1 MAGMRRGSQS
11 GLQAKIAKLEKSWTT
26 ARTYRPGQSK
36 TQMYPYLNDVYLL
49 YRDLR
54 KTDGGASDVRK
65 HVAKEF
71 HLEPRENQHAL
82 RLLID
87 LSAKKEDPRMKSRWV
102 LALKYIWRKRNNWT
116 DFAKFLQDN
125 EGIQGCANKWSKLRG
140 KVIAQNV

>member
-1 MAGMRRGSQS
+1 MAGMRKGSQS

-36 TQMYPYLNDVYLL
+36 TQIYPYLNDVYLL

-71 HLEPRENQHAL
+71 RLKPRENQHAL

-87 LSAKKEDPRMKSRWV
+87 LSATNETARMKSRWV
-102 LALKYIWRKRNNWT
+102 LALKYIWRKRQNWT
-116 DFAKFLQDN
+116 DFAKFLQAN
-125 EGIQGCANKWSKLRG
+125 EGIQGCATKWSNPPG
-140 KVIAQNV
+140 KVIAKNV

>member
-65 HVAKEF
+65 HVAKEIY
-71 HLEPRENQHAL
+71 LKPRENQHAL

-87 LSAKKEDPRMKSRWV
+87 LSAKKEDPRMKSWWV
-102 LALKYIWRKRNNWT
+102 LALKYIWRERKKWD
-116 DFAKFLQDN
+116 DFEKFCKITRGFRGAPTN
-125 EGIQGCANKWSKLRG
+125 GANDVVRSSRK
-140 KVIAQNV
+140 NV